1 MDCLQ
6 ALFPAQQPDLLRE
19 EARVPL
25 IALDQVFLD
34 H

>member
-6 ALFPAQQPDLLRE
+6 VLFPAQRPDLLPG